1 MSTRRRLSRLL
12 LASHVGLVA
21 LFAALLLATGVGT
34 VRSAVVGQ
42 ARTEADRSVSDAR
55 QRLQVWAREMN
66 VTADL
71 LARQPNLRVYVARGT
86 VWRIRNLVQEFHGAS
101 AVEYIQVQ
109 EGDEVVAAFGKA
121 PPAFTPGLVF
131 DRGGIAWRIVKRD
144 IPTTQGGAIVLAEPI
159 RDRIRTRQSTGL
171 IATQLLPLPGKNDT
185 APDRWHA
192 ALRAV
197 AASGE
202 PETVEAFGD
211 VAAARI
217 ARVND
222 EDGQANALLVASV
235 AQDWVERRIV
245 EGLAA
250 FALSSVVTIVL
261 ALALAVLLAARIA
274 RPFAQVAHAAERLG
288 GGDLDTPIAKPVT
301 FLTEPVALAASL
313 EDMRSRVATLTA
325 TERNQREELDAVL
338 DGVDEGIVG
347 IDADERIHYAN
358 RQFLELVGLE
368 REQVLGLPSEAV
380 LVPIERRPLMEG
392 TDPALLVQQPTRYT
406 PAGKARP
413 LAVRR
418 LLASGDRHVLVVRE
432 ETALEAARFMRDRI
446 LANLSH
452 EFQTPLSAQM
462 ASIELLRDHLRAG
475 SDPVA
480 TQLAEAQFRGALR
493 LSQLVE
499 NLLDSVR
506 IESGEMRLRRQPV
519 DLLAVVKDAVDL
531 IRPLI
536 DQREQRIELALTPGP
551 MLTGDPQRL
560 FSVLVNLLANANKFS
575 PDATT
580 IRVETQWSAHEATV
594 WVEDEGP
601 GLPPMGANTDLF
613 APFKRSPQ
621 EERSQRGTGL
631 GLAIVYAIVTAHGGV
646 VRVAPARAQ
655 RGARIGLTL
664 PVGEGDAVTAAGE
677 EAVS

>member
-34 VRSAVVGQ
+34 VRSAVIGQ
-42 ARTEADRSVSDAR
+42 ARTEADRAVSDAR

-86 VWRIRNLVQEFHGAS
+86 VWRIRNLVKDFHGAS

-121 PPAFTPGLVF
+121 PPAFNPGLAF
-131 DRGGIAWRIVKRD
+131 DRGGVAWRIVKRD
-144 IPTTQGGAIVLAEPI
+144 IPTTQGGSILLAEPI
-159 RDRIRTRQSTGL
+159 RDRIRARQAGGSISTRLQ
-171 IATQLLPLPGKNDT
+171 PLPGKARLD
-185 APDRWHA
+185 PDRWNA
-192 ALRAV
+192 ALQAV

-202 PETVEAFGD
+202 PETVEGFGD

-217 ARVND
+217 ARIND
-222 EDGQANALLVASV
+222 DDGQANALLLASV
-235 AQDWVERRIV
+235 PQDWVERRIV

-250 FALSSVVTIVL
+250 FAVSGVVTIVL
-261 ALALAVLLAARIA
+261 ALGLAVLLASRIA

-301 FLTEPVALAASL
+301 FLTEPVALATSL

-368 REQVLGLPSEAV
+368 REQVLGLPSAAV
-380 LVPIERRPLMEG
+380 LLPIERRPATEG

-536 DQREQRIELALTPGP
+536 DQREQRVELSLTPGP

-560 FSVLVNLLANANKFS
+560 FSVLVNLLANANKFA

-580 IRVETQWSAHEATV
+580 IRVETQWTADQATV

-621 EERSQRGTGL
+621 EEPSQRGTGL

-646 VRVAPARAQ
+646 VRVAPSRAQ
-655 RGARIGLTL
+655 SGARIGLTL
-664 PVGEGDAVTAAGE
+664 PVGEGDTAAAGA
-677 EAVS
+677 EAET